1 MPANM
6 KKAGMS
12 YKKGGSKK
20 KTMYKKGGSKKMA
33 YGGRM
38 PKANWG
44 QDLYNWTNRAVDNV
58 GGFVG
63 NVARDI
69 SDPFISAIDWVGDA
83 DRSWVP
89 GTKDAWNIRPDSY
102 KYSERGWNKPGWS
115 AGDRSAPP
123 PKDDRQSNVRNSD
136 KRSNNRS
143 KWASEEEY
151 VPQSQRRS
159 RGGMVK
165 KAMGGHVVPGKF
177 LRQGPKR

>member
-6 KKAGMS
+6 KKAGIK
-12 YKKGGSKK
+12 YKKGGSKRMK
-20 KTMYKKGGSKKMA
+20 RASRGT
-33 YGGRM
+33 GRL

-83 DRSWVP
+83 DRSWIP
-89 GTKDAWNIRPDSY
+89 GTKDLWNIRPDEY
-102 KYSERGWNKPGWS
+102 KYSERGWNKPGWV
-115 AGDRSAPP
+115 AGDRTTKPAPTP
-123 PKDDRQSNVRNSD
+123 TPTPTKERGNLKNRQ
-136 KRSNNRS
+136 
-143 KWASEEEY
+143 KWAAEEEY

-159 RGGMVK
+159 RGGVAK

-177 LRQGPKR
+177 LRQGPRR